1 MDKVLNADLKIHT
14 LNKSKQY
21 AAMTPQCNEILSCTY
36 KKKIEHHT
44 THGGLDH
51 YDMFTT

>member
-21 AAMTPQCNEILSCTY
+21 AAMTRQSNEIEY
-36 KKKIEHHT
+36 HT